1 MNRCITDY
9 LNKQDAK
16 MCFAD
21 GLFIHFSKI
30 KTFVVKISAV
40 PCNRTVIKML
50 SLGRADLFVY
60 ISENTNPVT

>member
-1 MNRCITDY
+1 
-9 LNKQDAK
+9 

-21 GLFIHFSKI
+21 GLFIRLTKI

-40 PCNRTVIKML
+40 LCNKTVIKML

-60 ISENTNPVT
+60 ISENINPVT